1 MFGLSIYVS
10 RRDRGLGP
18 RLTIMGTIALI
29 VKCSERL
36 NRIAARNWASFA
48 TQNYF
53 DGRGVFMS
61 IMVCTPLLLDSLIM
75 LLLFLREASQ
85 LLIKFKTVQLKEQ
98 IRKKKESNPTS
109 RATKE
114 SNKRA
119 KNHKT
124 DVKKE
129 D

>member
-1 MFGLSIYVS
+1 MFGLSVYVS

-29 VKCSERL
+29 VKCSEYL
-36 NRIAARNWASFA
+36 NRIAATHWASFS

-53 DGRGVFMS
+53 DRRGVFMS
-61 IMVCTPLLLDSLIM
+61 IMVCCPLLLDSLIM
-75 LLLFLREASQ
+75 LLLFLREASH

-98 IRKKKESNPTS
+98 IRKKKEYNPTS
-109 RATKE
+109 SATKE
-114 SNKRA
+114 SSKRA

-124 DVKKE
+124 DAKKE
-129 D
+129 E

>member
-1 MFGLSIYVS
+1 
-10 RRDRGLGP
+10 
-18 RLTIMGTIALI
+18 
-29 VKCSERL
+29 
-36 NRIAARNWASFA
+36 
-48 TQNYF
+48 
-53 DGRGVFMS
+53 MS

-114 SNKRA
+114 SSKRA